1 MPAHLVARINA
12 SLAAEQ
18 AQRAAA
24 TSVTPL
30 VARARRRPSWLVLA
44 IAGAAAAIVLV
55 AMVGTNLFQVHR
67 TVAISGSA
75 ALASTSSGSAASG
88 PSQSPAAAKAP
99 SVAGAAAPVL
109 VQIGQSEIRYT
120 QADFVT
126 QAQTLRRAPFEPI
139 TGATA
144 NTIGPAGTVAGL
156 RRCLSAI
163 GAAQAQMVR
172 VDIAFY
178 QGLPAVIIVTTTND
192 VSVAYAVGRQCSQTD
207 AAEMRP
213 ATPLP

>member
-99 SVAGAAAPVL
+99 SVAGAALPL
-109 VQIGQSEIRYT
+109 I
-120 QADFVT
+120 
-126 QAQTLRRAPFEPI
+126 
-139 TGATA
+139 AT
-144 NTIGPAGTVAGL
+144 V
-156 RRCLSAI
+156 RC
-163 GAAQAQMVR
+163 
-172 VDIAFY
+172 
-178 QGLPAVIIVTTTND
+178 TWK
-192 VSVAYAVGRQCSQTD
+192 
-207 AAEMRP
+207 
-213 ATPLP
+213 

>member
-1 MPAHLVARINA
+1 MPAHLVERINA

-30 VARARRRPSWLVLA
+30 VARAHRRPSRLVLA

-55 AMVGTNLFQVHR
+55 AMVGNNMFQPHR
-67 TVAISGSA
+67 SATISGSA
-75 ALASTSSGSAASG
+75 ALASTSSGSAASRPG
-88 PSQSPAAAKAP
+88 QSPAAAKAP
-99 SVAGAAAPVL
+99 SVTGAGAAPTL
-109 VQIGQSEIRYT
+109 VQIGQSGIRYT
-120 QADFVT
+120 QVDFVA
-126 QAQTLRRAPFEPI
+126 QVQTLRRAPFEPI
-139 TGATA
+139 TGTSAS
-144 NTIGPAGTVAGL
+144 IGPAGTVAGL
-156 RRCLSAI
+156 TRCLAAI

-172 VDIAFY
+172 VDVAFY
-178 QGLPAVIIVTTTND
+178 QGQPAVIIVTTTND

-207 AAEMRP
+207 AAQLRP